1 MDGMEE
7 LEKCPI
13 GASNWL
19 IITIRCS
26 FWCKYKQIKWFLSDL
41 IGTKIVNIAEKN
53 TLQANAGYSFFSAKV
68 AISTW
73 RNKESIIL
81 FI

>member
-19 IITIRCS
+19 IITIRCT
-26 FWCKYKQIKWFLSDL
+26 FWCKYKQIKMVSKWPDRYENCEHCRKKYITS
-41 IGTKIVNIAEKN
+41 
-53 TLQANAGYSFFSAKV
+53 
-68 AISTW
+68 
-73 RNKESIIL
+73 
-81 FI
+81 